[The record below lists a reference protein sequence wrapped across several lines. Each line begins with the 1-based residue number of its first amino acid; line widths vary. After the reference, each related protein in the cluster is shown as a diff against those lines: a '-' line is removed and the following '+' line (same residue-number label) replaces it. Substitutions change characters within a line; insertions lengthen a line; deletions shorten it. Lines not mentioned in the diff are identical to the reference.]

1 MTGREIVNL
10 IDILQAKNMSSDE
23 IIEIIRYVEMTDP
36 KARDIENN
44 FKHDSGDK

>member
-10 IDILQAKNMSSDE
+10 IDMLQAKNMSSDE

-44 FKHDSGDK
+44 FKHDNDGK

>member
-10 IDILQAKNMSSDE
+10 IDMLQAKNMSSDE

-44 FKHDSGDK
+44 FKHDNDDK